1 MASTARNEARSE
13 SEANSQLVT
22 DKDQGHDEP
31 NRKHKRQD
39 FSNERV
45 ESAEDVD
52 PAEDGGADVPC
63 A

>member
-22 DKDQGHDEP
+22 DKDQGHDES
-31 NRKHKRQD
+31 NRK
-39 FSNERV
+39 NERKDFGNECV
-45 ESAEDVD
+45 EAAEDVD